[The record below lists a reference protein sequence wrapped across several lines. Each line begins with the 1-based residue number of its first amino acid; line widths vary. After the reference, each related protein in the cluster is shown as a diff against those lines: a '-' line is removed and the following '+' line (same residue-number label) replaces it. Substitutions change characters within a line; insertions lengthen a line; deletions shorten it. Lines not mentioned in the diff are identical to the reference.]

1 LLVIGIPMN
10 KPTKILLGVVVFIV
24 LAAIGS
30 MDYHDAVLAEQHYAT
45 MVCDEIWPD
54 YNELEPECD

>member
-1 LLVIGIPMN
+1 MN

-24 LAAIGS
+24 LAAIGN